1 MAGFE
6 ASFGRPF
13 AHQLAAWRIR
23 LANRVPTA
31 TWRDL
36 WQAQHDRAF
45 VVAGAMKAE
54 LLADL
59 AAAVDKAIADGR
71 TLDEFRRDFRSIV
84 ERHGWH
90 GWTGEGSAKGEA
102 WRTKVIYKTNL
113 ATSYAAGRL
122 AQLREGGFAWFVYR
136 HGASLEP
143 REQHLSWDGLIL
155 EADHPFWA
163 THAPPNGWG
172 CSCYITGARSREGA
186 KRVGGKLG
194 KELEDGWQ
202 KVDPRTGAPVG
213 IDKGWAYAPG
223 ATATQDITDLA
234 KVIAGKISALPP
246 ELGTALGKERAAVI
260 DRAWTHWVKETME
273 GISHDP
279 GLVGVFA
286 PDLLEALSQRG
297 IAPSTAAVSVK
308 PGLLKGPKADRH
320 EAKGDALSLET
331 WEQLPDRLR
340 SPKAVFLDEKTGKL
354 LYILDDGPDTAQLA
368 VELDVTHRAKR
379 QTAVSNMIISA
390 YRVNLADIIW
400 RWGGKQLTLLVGSVQ

>member
-59 AAAVDKAIADGR
+59 AAAVDKAVADGR
-71 TLDEFRRDFRSIV
+71 TLDEFRKDFRSIV

-122 AQLREGGFAWFVYR
+122 AQLREGGFAWWVYR

-155 EADHPFWA
+155 EADHPFWT
-163 THAPPNGWG
+163 THFPPNGWG
-172 CSCYITGARSREGA
+172 CSCYVTGSRTRDGA
-186 KRVGGKLG
+186 KRVGGKPG
-194 KELEDGWQ
+194 KVLEDGWR
-202 KVDPRTGAPVG
+202 KSDPRTGAPVG
-213 IDKGWAYAPG
+213 IDKGWDYAPG
-223 ATATQDITDLA
+223 SSVAGEVGELGKVLAGRVSGLPAELGARLGVEQIDVIERAWRHWLVTSREGSEHVPGLLGVLSPEIVADLKARGMTPATAA
-234 KVIAGKISALPP
+234 IA
-246 ELGTALGKERAAVI
+246 
-260 DRAWTHWVKETME
+260 
-273 GISHDP
+273 
-279 GLVGVFA
+279 
-286 PDLLEALSQRG
+286 
-297 IAPSTAAVSVK
+297 VK
-308 PGLLKGPKADRH
+308 PGLLNGPKARRH
-320 EAKGDALSLET
+320 EAAGDALPEAVWRDLPK
-331 WEQLPDRLR
+331 QLLTPL
-340 SPKAVFLDEKTGKL
+340 VVLFDERTHRL
-354 LYILDDGPDTAQLA
+354 LYILGEAGSSQLA
-368 VELDVTHRAKR
+368 VAINYQFVADRK
-379 QTAVSNMIISA
+379 NMIGNLVVSA
-390 YRVNLADIIW
+390 YRPKMRSILERIAA
-400 RWGGKQLTLLVGSVQ
+400 GALTVVSGSLS

>member
-1 MAGFE
+1 MAVFE
-6 ASFGRPF
+6 ASFSRPF

-23 LANRVPTA
+23 LANRIPTA

-71 TLDEFRRDFRSIV
+71 SLEEFRKDFRAVV

-155 EADHPFWA
+155 EADHPFWE
-163 THAPPNGWG
+163 THYPPNGWG
-172 CSCYITGARSREGA
+172 CSCYVTGSRTRDGA
-186 KRVGGKLG
+186 QRVGGKPG
-194 KELEDGWQ
+194 KVLADGWQ
-202 KVDPRTGAPVG
+202 QRDSRTGAPVG
-213 IDKGWAYAPG
+213 IDKGWDYAPG
-223 ATATQDITDLA
+223 SSVTSEVATLGKVLA
-234 KVIAGKISALPP
+234 GRVSGLPA
-246 ELGTALGKERAAVI
+246 ELGSRLGVEQIDTIERSW
-260 DRAWTHWVKETME
+260 RHWLVTVRE
-273 GISHDP
+273 GSDH
-279 GLVGVFA
+279 V
-286 PDLLEALSQRG
+286 
-297 IAPSTAAVSVK
+297 
-308 PGLLKGPKADRH
+308 PGLLGVLSPEIVANLKERGMTPATAAIVVKSGLLNGPKARRH
-320 EAKGDALSLET
+320 EAVGDALPEPAWRDLPR
-331 WEQLPDRLR
+331 QLLTPQVVLFDERTHRLI
-340 SPKAVFLDEKTGKL
+340 
-354 LYILDDGPDTAQLA
+354 YILGDAGSSQLA
-368 VELDVTHRAKR
+368 VAINYQFVAHRKNRIA
-379 QTAVSNMIISA
+379 NMVVSA
-390 YRVNLADIIW
+390 YRPKMQSILERIASGALTVVSGNL
-400 RWGGKQLTLLVGSVQ
+400 S